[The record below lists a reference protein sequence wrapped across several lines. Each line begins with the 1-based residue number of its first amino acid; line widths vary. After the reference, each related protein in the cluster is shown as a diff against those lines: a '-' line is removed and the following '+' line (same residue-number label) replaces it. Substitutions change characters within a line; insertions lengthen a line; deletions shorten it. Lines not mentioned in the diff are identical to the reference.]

1 MVENTFNLGD
11 IVRVK
16 VGKNLVETEITGIM
30 PDGLYRVKSVNTH
43 REFSVRHIHELV
55 TAATRNI
62 PDVAP
67 ASEVEAVA
75 EPDATEMPCALDAET
90 EDADQRE
97 EGTASDSKEDE
108 YAINPAH
115 ESDRPRRRMS
125 LMSAAVEVLKKSNVP
140 MNTREIVAAVIS
152 QGLWEQ
158 TDCKTPEQS
167 LYGSIFRE
175 IAAKDH
181 PRIVRAEQKGKFRIA
196 E

>member
-1 MVENTFNLGD
+1 MVENTFKLGD
-11 IVRVK
+11 IVLVK
-16 VGKNLVETEITGIM
+16 VGKNLIEAELVEIM
-30 PDGLYRVKSVNTH
+30 PDGRFKVKSLNTS
-43 REFSVRHIHELV
+43 REFSVRNINQV
-55 TAATRNI
+55 VASAAENALADESEE
-62 PDVAP
+62 PAPAVEPQENSVADQQAVAP
-67 ASEVEAVA
+67 APEPSVEDNEAV
-75 EPDATEMPCALDAET
+75 
-90 EDADQRE
+90 
-97 EGTASDSKEDE
+97 
-108 YAINPAH
+108 INPAH

-140 MNTREIVAAVIS
+140 MNTREIVAAVIA

-181 PRIVRAEQKGKFRIA
+181 PRIVRAEQRGKFRIA

>member
-1 MVENTFNLGD
+1 MVENTFKLGD

-140 MNTREIVAAVIS
+140 MNTREIVAAAIEA
-152 QGLWEQ
+152 GLWEP
-158 TDCKTPEQS
+158 TGSKTPEQS

-175 IAAKDH
+175 IAAGKN

-196 E
+196 D